1 MRQVKKA
8 IMVQG
13 QSNTPSTY
21 DLFRRD
27 GEEGHCIHARLS
39 AEHSV
44 AAVVSSILV
53 FHSFVTKLD
62 FIFLLLLLQISDFF
76 HK

>member
-1 MRQVKKA
+1 MKQVKKG

-13 QSNTPSTY
+13 QSNTPSTS

-27 GEEGHCIHARLS
+27 GEEGHCMHARLS
-39 AEHSV
+39 AEHSI

-53 FHSFVTKLD
+53 FHSFVTKLA
-62 FIFLLLLLQISDFF
+62 FISFLQISDFF
-76 HK
+76 HM